1 MTDTESKTFI
11 TKETVK
17 RLAKDVKDIIRNPL
31 TDSGIYYVHN
41 QEDMLKGQALIV
53 GPRGTPYEG
62 GYYFFKFQFPSNYPH
77 QPPVL
82 TYCTNDGVTR
92 FNPNLYKCGKVC
104 VSILNTWRGPQWTGC
119 QSISSILLCLCGAV
133 LNEKPLLNEPGLT
146 EKHDDFQKYN
156 QIVAYKNFEVGIARM
171 LESSST
177 KEAFPELHSIAC
189 QHFVD
194 NYANIV
200 ERLEEMS
207 AKDDTIQTN
216 VYSMRIVTN
225 WKDVERRLKA
235 LYTSIKN

>member
-1 MTDTESKTFI
+1 
-11 TKETVK
+11 
-17 RLAKDVKDIIRNPL
+17 
-31 TDSGIYYVHN
+31 
-41 QEDMLKGQALIV
+41 
-53 GPRGTPYEG
+53 
-62 GYYFFKFQFPSNYPH
+62 
-77 QPPVL
+77 
-82 TYCTNDGVTR
+82 
-92 FNPNLYKCGKVC
+92 
-104 VSILNTWRGPQWTGC
+104 
-119 QSISSILLCLCGAV
+119 
-133 LNEKPLLNEPGLT
+133 
-146 EKHDDFQKYN
+146 
-156 QIVAYKNFEVGIARM
+156 